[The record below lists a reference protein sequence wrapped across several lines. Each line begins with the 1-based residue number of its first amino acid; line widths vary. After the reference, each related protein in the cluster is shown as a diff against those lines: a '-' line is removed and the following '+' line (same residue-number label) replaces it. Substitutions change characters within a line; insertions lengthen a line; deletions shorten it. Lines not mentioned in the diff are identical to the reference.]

1 MMAAADTQEI
11 PGTESARETFSLN
24 SGSSES
30 IPRISFSRAWMDSFI
45 SAMTLRRA
53 SAAVPEA
60 PRMLP
65 EGEHLRQVQVPE
77 GVLGYHTRVKRVCLA
92 SAHPAAQLDL
102 ERALQPDEVAARGQA
117 FRGLEAVHAGV
128 LPAEQEVAGPE
139 APPQGAKPPCHL
151 RAAVPAVLHLPF
163 QQDPHVL
170 RVHTAEIHLSL
181 AEIDP
186 DN

>member
-1 MMAAADTQEI
+1 
-11 PGTESARETFSLN
+11 
-24 SGSSES
+24 
-30 IPRISFSRAWMDSFI
+30 
-45 SAMTLRRA
+45 
-53 SAAVPEA
+53 
-60 PRMLP
+60 MLP
-65 EGEHLRQVQVPE
+65 ELLQPLPVRGEHLRQVQVPE